1 MTHPSKDLQTL
12 FLTDKDLAERWS
24 VHRLTPWAW
33 VKAGKLPKPIKMNG
47 STRWKLA
54 DIEAWE
60 AKQEAMV

>member
-60 AKQEAMV
+60 AKQESMA